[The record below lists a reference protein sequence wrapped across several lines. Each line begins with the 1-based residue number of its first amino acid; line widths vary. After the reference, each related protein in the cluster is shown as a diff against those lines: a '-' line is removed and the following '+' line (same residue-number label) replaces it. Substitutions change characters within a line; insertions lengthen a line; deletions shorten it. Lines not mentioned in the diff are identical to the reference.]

1 MSQSQAEQKLDAA
14 GLDVAYAEEQFSE
27 TVPEG
32 QVLSTDPAP
41 GSRVLDN
48 GTVTVTM
55 SKGAERY
62 DVPKVKG
69 MTEDQAQDALLEVR
83 LAFDESIE
91 RFSETVPEGT
101 VLGSVPKAGTTLRPG
116 GSVDLLVSKGRH
128 PIQVG
133 KDWVGKDVDEMRDTL
148 TERGLVVEVIGEEFS
163 DQVDEGRVISYVP
176 ARGTLFRGEA
186 VSVTVSKGPELVSVP
201 QVVRFGIEAART
213 TLEDAGFDVDVKQ
226 ADDFISIGFVVRQ
239 SPGGG
244 DQVPRGTTIT
254 LYVV

>member
-1 MSQSQAEQKLDAA
+1 MSQTEAEQKLDAA

-91 RFSETVPEGT
+91 RFSETVPAGT

-116 GSVDLLVSKGRH
+116 GSVDLVVSKGRR

-148 TERGLVVEVIGEEFS
+148 TERGLVVEVIAEEFS
-163 DQVDEGRVISYVP
+163 DQLAEGRVISYVP
-176 ARGTLFRGEA
+176 SRGTLFRGEA

-201 QVVRFGIEAART
+201 QVVRSGIEAART
-213 TLEDAGFDVDVKQ
+213 TLEEAGFEVDVKQ
-226 ADDFISIGFVVRQ
+226 DDAFISIGFVVRQ

-244 DQVPRGTTIT
+244 DKVPRGTTIT